1 MTVEGIAMA
10 NADRNAAANKAKD
23 DFEKSG
29 HYNGFGD
36 RPSDRKPEDGGA
48 LPVPPVYK
56 SEGGKG
62 QVSVDDMALKH
73 FSRAIEQ
80 LLPKLKEA
88 LKDIGSIDIKAGN
101 FQHGQKIRAVTV
113 GPDGEGG
120 LKKEYVTTLTK
131 TGTAFEK
138 LISGINELATKYK
151 TTEELNS
158 KGAGDVAQLMQAFG
172 RGMPGGG
179 GAPGGG
185 A

>member
-10 NADRNAAANKAKD
+10 EANRNAAANKAKD
-23 DFEKSG
+23 EFAKAG
-29 HYNGFGD
+29 QYNGFGD
-36 RPSDRKPEDGGA
+36 RPADHQPEDGGP

-73 FSRAIEQ
+73 FGRAIEQ
-80 LLPKLKEA
+80 LLPTIKEA
-88 LKDIGSIDIKAGN
+88 LKDIQSIDIKAGN
-101 FQHGQKIRAVTV
+101 FQHGHKIRAVAV
-113 GPDGEGG
+113 GSDGEGG
-120 LKKEYVTTLTK
+120 LKKEYVTTLTRM
-131 TGTAFEK
+131 GTAFEK
-138 LISGINELATKYK
+138 LVSGINELATKYK

-179 GAPGGG
+179 GAPAGG